1 MKEELNLTENVILE
15 NPIKLAIY
23 TYSLKGG
30 GTERVTSLFVNFI
43 SKIDFFNIYLF
54 SQKPKEDNEFKIPQN
69 INRIFV
75 KYEYLGNLI
84 KALIKKKIDVLIYQ
98 FPKGNEI
105 SILNQLKTI
114 KIIFYENSCFLY
126 WIYYNYYSFKL
137 LYNAYKRS
145 KYVISLVPFE
155 NDYLF
160 KKWGIN
166 SILMNNYI
174 TYEYNYVIPSDLS
187 SQIILMIGR
196 SNDKMKR
203 FKLGIEAMKYITKVI
218 PNSQMKI
225 ISNSDNINYL
235 NDSVI
240 SLKLQKN
247 IVFVDYTPIPEI
259 YFKNSSLHIFPSISE
274 SFGLV
279 LSETNIYGIPS
290 ILVGLDYI
298 SLISRGTINVYDD
311 NSKSIAREAIK
322 ILKNKKYRKK
332 LGKESRKSM
341 KKFNNELLTKKWIN
355 LIFSVYSKGNY
366 FKTLQNKG
374 KKIPKKDYINILKNQ
389 AKFIRLR
396 LSNLK
401 NLTAENLE
409 NFSYLNNLN

>member
-1 MKEELNLTENVILE
+1 MNQNCFIQIIFFSYMVQKFFLAESLFIRGYFVIFGLVIISDNFLKEELNLTENVILE

-155 NDYLF
+155 ND
-160 KKWGIN
+160 
-166 SILMNNYI
+166 
-174 TYEYNYVIPSDLS
+174 
-187 SQIILMIGR
+187 
-196 SNDKMKR
+196 
-203 FKLGIEAMKYITKVI
+203 
-218 PNSQMKI
+218 
-225 ISNSDNINYL
+225 
-235 NDSVI
+235 
-240 SLKLQKN
+240 
-247 IVFVDYTPIPEI
+247 
-259 YFKNSSLHIFPSISE
+259 
-274 SFGLV
+274 
-279 LSETNIYGIPS
+279 
-290 ILVGLDYI
+290 
-298 SLISRGTINVYDD
+298 
-311 NSKSIAREAIK
+311 
-322 ILKNKKYRKK
+322 
-332 LGKESRKSM
+332 
-341 KKFNNELLTKKWIN
+341 
-355 LIFSVYSKGNY
+355 
-366 FKTLQNKG
+366 
-374 KKIPKKDYINILKNQ
+374 
-389 AKFIRLR
+389 
-396 LSNLK
+396 
-401 NLTAENLE
+401 
-409 NFSYLNNLN
+409 